1 MKMQIVPREVLMIK
15 LSIKPGSYDKIKL
28 FQKEV
33 MQKGINIELDTK
45 DGLKIMFNNTN
56 LKTVL
61 ETATK
66 LGIKFDDKYE
76 ITNS

>member
-1 MKMQIVPREVLMIK
+1 MQIVPREVLMIK

>member
-1 MKMQIVPREVLMIK
+1 MIK